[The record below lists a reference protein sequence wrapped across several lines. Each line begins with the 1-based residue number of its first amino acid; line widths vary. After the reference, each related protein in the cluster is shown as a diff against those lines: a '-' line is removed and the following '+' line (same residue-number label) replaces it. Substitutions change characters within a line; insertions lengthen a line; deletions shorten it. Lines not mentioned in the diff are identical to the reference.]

1 MAADVHAAIMTNKR
15 RSALFVFIIAKHTTS
30 ADFAEEKSIGGRF
43 RLVWHIH
50 VLKVCYGRLRANP
63 AKKEIFMRKALV
75 GASLITTAYL
85 FLFSS
90 LALGVETLSVA
101 LTSKAFQ
108 YVPLVIAQERGYLRE
123 EGIEQKLVFMQN
135 AAGLQ
140 ALIANQIQYSGSG
153 SSALVAISKGNAP
166 LKTVLAFNDQV
177 LQWIVARPNI
187 ASLKDLSGKKVAT
200 TGVASI
206 AAFMFRNILIKKNI
220 PKDIVL
226 IDPGPV
232 NRLPSLLAGAVDA
245 AIVSPEERYA
255 ALDQGMKD
263 LMFLGKE
270 VKNSWGTFATSDQ
283 FIKEQPKLV
292 AGFTRAVLKGLRVA
306 RQDRDGTIASVA
318 KFSELDRALATR
330 MYDDLVGTFTKSG
343 YVDEQTQKNDLA
355 IVAQVAEVTTIVPP
369 KRAYDFSFARQAE
382 QQLSKQGWKP

>member
-1 MAADVHAAIMTNKR
+1 MMAA
-15 RSALFVFIIAKHTTS
+15 SLTT
-30 ADFAEEKSIGGRF
+30 
-43 RLVWHIH
+43 
-50 VLKVCYGRLRANP
+50 
-63 AKKEIFMRKALV
+63 
-75 GASLITTAYL
+75 TTCL
-85 FLFSS
+85 FLISS
-90 LALGVETLSVA
+90 LAFGVETLSVA

-108 YVPLVIAQERGYLRE
+108 YVPLVIAQERGYMRE

-140 ALIANQIQYSGSG
+140 ALIANQVQYSGSG
-153 SSALVAISKGNAP
+153 SSALVAISKGYAP
-166 LKTVLAFNDQV
+166 LKTVLASNDQV

-187 ASLKDLSGKKVAT
+187 GSLKDLSGKKVAT

-232 NRLPSLLAGAVDA
+232 NRLPALLAGAVDA

-292 AGFTRAVLKGLRVA
+292 AGFTRAVLKGLRIA
-306 RQDRDGTIASVA
+306 RQDREGTIAAVA

-369 KRAYDFSFARQAE
+369 KRAYDFSFAHQAE
-382 QQLSKQGWKP
+382 QQLIKQGWKP

>member
-1 MAADVHAAIMTNKR
+1 MI
-15 RSALFVFIIAKHTTS
+15 
-30 ADFAEEKSIGGRF
+30 KSI
-43 RLVWHIH
+43 
-50 VLKVCYGRLRANP
+50 
-63 AKKEIFMRKALV
+63 
-75 GASLITTAYL
+75 SLLLTTMCLLQAQTA
-85 FLFSS
+85 
-90 LALGVETLSVA
+90 LALDTVTAA

-108 YVPLVIAQERGYLRE
+108 YVPLVIAQERGYMKE
-123 EGIEQKLVFMQN
+123 EGLELKLVFMQN

-140 ALIANQIQYSGSG
+140 ALIANAVQFSGSG

-166 LKTVLAFNDQV
+166 LKTMLAFNDQV
-177 LQWIVARPNI
+177 LQWIVVRPNI
-187 ASLKDLSGKKVAT
+187 KSLRDLSGKKVAT

-206 AAFMFRNILIKKNI
+206 AAFMFRNILTKNNI

-232 NRLPSLLAGAVDA
+232 NRLPSLLSGAVDA

-263 LMFLGKE
+263 ILFFGKE
-270 VKNSWGTFATSDQ
+270 VKNSWGTFATSDK
-283 FIKEQPKLV
+283 FIKEQPAQL
-292 AGFTRAVLKGLRVA
+292 AGFVRAVLKGLRVA
-306 RQDRDGTIASVA
+306 RQERDNTITAVA
-318 KFSELDRALATR
+318 KFSEMDRALATR

-355 IVAQVAEVTTIVPP
+355 IVAQVADVNEVIQP

-382 QQLSKQGWKP
+382 ALLNKQGWKP

>member
-1 MAADVHAAIMTNKR
+1 MRKTMMAA
-15 RSALFVFIIAKHTTS
+15 SLTT
-30 ADFAEEKSIGGRF
+30 
-43 RLVWHIH
+43 
-50 VLKVCYGRLRANP
+50 
-63 AKKEIFMRKALV
+63 
-75 GASLITTAYL
+75 TTCL
-85 FLFSS
+85 FLISS
-90 LALGVETLSVA
+90 LAFGVETLSVA

-108 YVPLVIAQERGYLRE
+108 YVPLVIAQERGYMRE

-140 ALIANQIQYSGSG
+140 ALIANQVQYSGSG

-187 ASLKDLSGKKVAT
+187 GSLKDLSGKKVAT

-232 NRLPSLLAGAVDA
+232 NRLPALLAGAVVA

-292 AGFTRAVLKGLRVA
+292 AGFTRAVLKGLRIA
-306 RQDRDGTIASVA
+306 RQDREGTIAAVA

-355 IVAQVAEVTTIVPP
+355 IVAQVAEVTTIVPT
-369 KRAYDFSFARQAE
+369 KRAYDFSFAHQAE
-382 QQLSKQGWKP
+382 QQLIKQGWKP

>member
-1 MAADVHAAIMTNKR
+1 MRKTMMAA
-15 RSALFVFIIAKHTTS
+15 SLTT
-30 ADFAEEKSIGGRF
+30 
-43 RLVWHIH
+43 
-50 VLKVCYGRLRANP
+50 
-63 AKKEIFMRKALV
+63 
-75 GASLITTAYL
+75 TTCL
-85 FLFSS
+85 FLISS
-90 LALGVETLSVA
+90 LAFGVETLSVA

-108 YVPLVIAQERGYLRE
+108 YVPLVIAQERGYMRE

-140 ALIANQIQYSGSG
+140 ALIANQVQYSGSG

-177 LQWIVARPNI
+177 LQWIVARPTI
-187 ASLKDLSGKKVAT
+187 GSLKDLSGKKVAT

-232 NRLPSLLAGAVDA
+232 NRLPALLAGAVDA

-292 AGFTRAVLKGLRVA
+292 AGFTRAVLKGLRIA
-306 RQDRDGTIASVA
+306 RQDREGTIAAVA

-369 KRAYDFSFARQAE
+369 KRAYDFSFAHQAE
-382 QQLSKQGWKP
+382 QQLIKQGWKP

>member
-1 MAADVHAAIMTNKR
+1 
-15 RSALFVFIIAKHTTS
+15 
-30 ADFAEEKSIGGRF
+30 
-43 RLVWHIH
+43 
-50 VLKVCYGRLRANP
+50 
-63 AKKEIFMRKALV
+63 MRKALV
-75 GASLITTAYL
+75 GASLITTACL

-306 RQDRDGTIASVA
+306 RQDRDGTIAAVA